1 VKRQDII
8 EAMRKKPDIPVLII
22 GGGINGAGLYRELAL
37 QGVATYLVDKGDF
50 LSGASAASSHMI
62 HGGLRYME
70 NGEFRLVKES
80 LAERNRLLKNAPHY
94 VQPLPTTIPIFS
106 WSSGLISA
114 MFNFLGLRSKP
125 SNRGALL
132 IKAGLSMY
140 DFYTRKQCVIPK
152 HSFTSRNKSLAER
165 PLLNKKIVCTATYY
179 DAWISYPERLGLEL
193 ILDAETAHPNS
204 KAINYV
210 RADRADGNTVYLT
223 DTLSGE
229 RMSIQP
235 QIVVNAT
242 GAWIDFT
249 NLALTHNTQLIGGTK
264 GSHLIIDNGELL
276 TAIKGQMVYFEN
288 ADGRICIMFPYEGRV
303 LAGSTDI
310 HIKNPD
316 EATCTPEEMA
326 YILESIRNIFPEI
339 RLSEQ
344 NVLFRYCGVRPLPN
358 SEASSTG
365 QISRDHNCEI
375 IPENSIIKFP
385 IYALIGG
392 KWTTFRAFS
401 EQVADKVLAQLG
413 MQRQTD
419 TYDKPIGGGLNYP
432 VTDIDRQAWIKTLQD
447 DNSNI
452 DKARI
457 ETLLN
462 RYGTRSTAF
471 IKYLQ
476 SQQDTPL
483 EHNPNYSR
491 CEVEFIAKDERV
503 NRLSD
508 LVLRRTLLAMLGN
521 ITLPLLQELAR
532 IIAPILNWSDD
543 EMQNEIDH
551 TIQLLEQH
559 YGMKLTTEALEGN

>member
-1 VKRQDII
+1 MKRQDII
-8 EAMRKKPDIPVLII
+8 QAMREKPDIPVLII

-37 QGVATYLVDKGDF
+37 QGVAAYLVDKGDF

-70 NGEFRLVKES
+70 NGEFSLVKES
-80 LAERNRLLKNAPHY
+80 LAERYRLLKNAPHY
-94 VQPLPTTIPIFS
+94 VQPLPTTIPVFS

-114 MFNFLGLRSKP
+114 MFNFWGLRAKP

-140 DFYTRKQCVIPK
+140 DFYTRKQCVMPK

-165 PLLNKKIVCTATYY
+165 PLLNKKFVCTATYY

-193 ILDAETAHPNS
+193 ILDAEMAHPNS

-210 RADRADGNTVYLT
+210 RADKADGNKVYLT

-229 RMSIQP
+229 RLSIQP

-249 NLALTHNTQLIGGTK
+249 NAALTRDTQLMGGTK
-264 GSHLIIDNGELL
+264 GSHLIIDNNQLL
-276 TAIKGQMVYFEN
+276 TALKGHMIYFEN
-288 ADGRICIMFPYEGRV
+288 ADRRVCIMFPYQGRV

-316 EATCTPEEMA
+316 EAICTPEEMA
-326 YILESIRNIFPEI
+326 YILESIRNVFPDL
-339 RLSEQ
+339 RLSEEE
-344 NVLFRYCGVRPLPN
+344 VLFRYCGVRPLPN
-358 SEASSTG
+358 SEASTTG
-365 QISRDHNCEI
+365 QITRDHNCEI
-375 IPENSIIKFP
+375 IPANGVIKFP

-413 MQRQTD
+413 VQRQTD
-419 TYDKPIGGGLNYP
+419 TYDIPIGGGLNYP
-432 VTDIDRQAWIKTLQD
+432 TTDTDRQAWIKTLQGD
-447 DNSNI
+447 GNI
-452 DKARI
+452 DKTRI

-462 RYGTRSTAF
+462 RYGTRSAAF
-471 IKYLQ
+471 IEYLQ
-476 SQQDTPL
+476 SRQDNPL
-483 EHNPNYSR
+483 EHNTAYSR
-491 CEVEFIAKDERV
+491 CEVEFIAKYERV
-503 NRLSD
+503 NHLSD
-508 LVLRRTLLAMLGN
+508 LVLRRTLLAMIGN
-521 ITLPLLQELAR
+521 ITIPLLHELAR
-532 IIAPILNWSDD
+532 IIAPILDWSDD
-543 EMQNEIDH
+543 DRQVEIDR
-551 TIQLLEQH
+551 TIQLLQQR
-559 YGMKLTTEALEGN
+559 YGMKLKTEELERN

>member
-1 VKRQDII
+1 MKRHDII
-8 EAMRKKPDIPVLII
+8 QAMREKPDIPVLII

-37 QGVATYLVDKGDF
+37 QGVAACLVDKGDF
-50 LSGASAASSHMI
+50 MSGASAASSHMI
-62 HGGLRYME
+62 HGGLRYLE

-94 VQPLPTTIPIFS
+94 VQPLPTTIPLFN
-106 WSSGLISA
+106 WSSGLIA
-114 MFNFLGLRSKP
+114 AGFNFLGRRSKP

-140 DFYTRKQCVIPK
+140 DFYTRKQSVMPE
-152 HSFTSRNKSLAER
+152 HSFTSRHKSLAAR

-193 ILDAETAHPNS
+193 ILDAETAHPNC
-204 KAINYV
+204 KAINYM
-210 RADRADGNTVYLT
+210 RADRANGHTVYLT

-229 RMSIQP
+229 HLSIQP

-249 NLALTHNTQLIGGTK
+249 NAALTRDTQLIGGTK
-264 GSHLIIDNGELL
+264 GSHLIIDNDELL
-276 TAIKGQMVYFEN
+276 TALKGQMIYFEN
-288 ADGRICIMFPYEGRV
+288 ADGRVCIMFPYQGRV

-316 EATCTPEEMA
+316 EAICTPEEMA
-326 YILESIRNIFPEI
+326 YILESIRNVFPEV

-344 NVLFRYCGVRPLPN
+344 DVVFRYCGVRPLPH
-358 SEASSTG
+358 SKASTTG

-375 IPENSIIKFP
+375 IPATGVIKFP

-413 MQRQTD
+413 IQRQTD
-419 TYDKPIGGGLNYP
+419 TYDIPIGGGLNYP
-432 VTDIDRQAWIKTLQD
+432 VTDPDRQAWIKTRQADGNLDQT
-447 DNSNI
+447 
-452 DKARI
+452 RI

-462 RYGTRSTAF
+462 RYGTRSAAF
-471 IKYLQ
+471 IEYLQ
-476 SQQDTPL
+476 AQQDTPL
-483 EHNPNYSR
+483 EHNADYSR
-491 CEVEFIAKDERV
+491 REIEFIATYERV
-503 NRLSD
+503 SRLSD
-508 LVLRRTLLAMLGN
+508 LVLRRTSLAMIGN
-521 ITLPLLQELAR
+521 ITIPLLQELAG
-532 IIAPILNWSDD
+532 IIVPILDWSDD
-543 EMQNEIDH
+543 EMQVEIDR
-551 TIQLLEQH
+551 TIQLLKQH
-559 YGMKLTTEALEGN
+559 YGMKLKTEERERN

>member
-8 EAMRKKPDIPVLII
+8 QAMRDKPVIPVLII

-37 QGVATYLVDKGDF
+37 QGVAAYLVDKGDF
-50 LSGASAASSHMI
+50 MSGASAASSHMI

-80 LAERNRLLKNAPHY
+80 LTERNRLLKNAPHY
-94 VQPLPTTIPIFS
+94 VQPLPTTIPVFS
-106 WSSGLISA
+106 WSSGLIAAGFS
-114 MFNFLGLRSKP
+114 FLGWRSNP

-140 DFYTRKQCVIPK
+140 DFYTRKQRVMPE
-152 HSFTSRNKSLAER
+152 HSFTARNKALAER

-193 ILDAETAHPNS
+193 ILDAETAYPNS

-210 RADRADGNTVYLT
+210 QADRAEGNTVYLT
-223 DTLSGE
+223 DLLSGE
-229 RMSIQP
+229 RLSIQP

-249 NLALTHNTQLIGGTK
+249 NVALTHATQLMGGTK
-264 GSHLIIDNGELL
+264 GSHLIIDNDELL
-276 TAIKGQMVYFEN
+276 TALREQMIYFEN
-288 ADGRICIMFPYEGRV
+288 ADGRVCIMFPYQGRV

-316 EATCTPEEMA
+316 EAICTPEEMA
-326 YILESIRNIFPEI
+326 YILDSIRSVFPDL

-344 NVLFRYCGVRPLPN
+344 DVLFRYCGVRPLPN
-358 SEASSTG
+358 SKASTTG
-365 QISRDHNCEI
+365 QISRDHSCDI
-375 IPENSIIKFP
+375 IPTNGDVKFP
-385 IYALIGG
+385 VYALIGG

-413 MQRQTD
+413 VQRQTN
-419 TYDKPIGGGLNYP
+419 TYDIPIGGGLNYP
-432 VTDIDRQAWIKTLQD
+432 VTDADRQAWIKTLQD
-447 DNSNI
+447 TSGI

-462 RYGTRSTAF
+462 RYGTRSAAVME
-471 IKYLQ
+471 YLQ
-476 SQQDTPL
+476 AQQDAPL
-483 EHNPNYSR
+483 EHNADYSR
-491 CEVEFIAKDERV
+491 REIEFIARYERV
-503 NRLSD
+503 TRLSD

-521 ITLPLLQELAR
+521 ITIPLLKELAL
-532 IIAPILNWSDD
+532 IIAPILDWSDD
-543 EMQNEIDH
+543 EVQGEIDR
-551 TIQLLEQH
+551 TIQLLEQR

>member
-1 VKRQDII
+1 MKRHDII
-8 EAMRKKPDIPVLII
+8 QAMREKPDIPVLII

-37 QGVATYLVDKGDF
+37 QGVAVYLVDKGDF

-70 NGEFRLVKES
+70 NGEFALVKES

-94 VQPLPTTIPIFS
+94 VQPLPTTIPIFN

-114 MFNFLGLRSKP
+114 VFNFLGLRSKP

-140 DFYTRKQCVIPK
+140 DFYTRKQRVMPK

-193 ILDAETAHPNS
+193 ILDAEMVHPNS

-223 DTLSGE
+223 DTLTGE
-229 RMSIQP
+229 HISIQP

-249 NLALTHNTQLIGGTK
+249 NVALARDSQLMGGTK
-264 GSHLIIDNGELL
+264 GSHLIIDNDPLL
-276 TAIKGQMVYFEN
+276 TALKGQMIYFEN
-288 ADGRICIMFPYEGRV
+288 VDGRVCIMFPYQGRV

-316 EATCTPEEMA
+316 EASCTPEEMA
-326 YILESIRNIFPEI
+326 YILESIRNVFPDL
-339 RLSEQ
+339 RVSEQ
-344 NVLFRYCGVRPLPN
+344 DVLFRYCGVRPLPN
-358 SEASSTG
+358 SEASTTG
-365 QISRDHNCEI
+365 QISRDHHCEI
-375 IPENSIIKFP
+375 ILANSVIKFP
-385 IYALIGG
+385 IYALVGG

-413 MQRQTD
+413 MKRQTD
-419 TYDKPIGGGLNYP
+419 THDIPIGGGLNYP
-432 VTDIDRQAWIKTLQD
+432 VTDTDRQVWIKTVQGG
-447 DNSNI
+447 SNI
-452 DKARI
+452 DKTRI

-462 RYGTRSTAF
+462 RYGTRSATL
-471 IKYLQ
+471 IEYLQ
-476 SQQDTPL
+476 SYQDAPL
-483 EHNPNYSR
+483 EHNANYSR
-491 CEVEFIAKDERV
+491 REVEFIAKYERV
-503 NRLSD
+503 SRLSD
-508 LVLRRTLLAMLGN
+508 LVLRRTLLAMVGN
-521 ITLPLLQELAR
+521 ITMPLLQELAG
-532 IIAPILNWSDD
+532 IIAPILDWSNN
-543 EMQNEIDH
+543 EMRGEIDR
-551 TIQLLEQH
+551 TTQLLKQQ
-559 YGMKLTTEALEGN
+559 YGMKLKTESLEGN

>member
-8 EAMRKKPDIPVLII
+8 RVMREKPDIPVLII
-22 GGGINGAGLYRELAL
+22 GGGINGVGLYRELAL
-37 QGVATYLVDKGDF
+37 QGVSAYLVDKGDF

-106 WSSGLISA
+106 WSSGFISA
-114 MFNFLGLRSKP
+114 GFNFLGLRSKP

-132 IKAGLSMY
+132 IKVGLSMY
-140 DFYTRKQCVIPK
+140 DFYTRKQGVMPK
-152 HSFTSRNKSLAER
+152 HYFTSRNKALAER

-179 DAWISYPERLGLEL
+179 DAWVSYPERLGLEL
-193 ILDAETAHPNS
+193 ILDAETTHSNS
-204 KAINYV
+204 KALNYV
-210 RADRADGNTVYLT
+210 RADRAESNTVYLT
-223 DTLSGE
+223 DTLNGE
-229 RMSIQP
+229 TMSIQP
-235 QIVVNAT
+235 HIVVNAT

-249 NLALTHNTQLIGGTK
+249 NVALTHDTRLIGGTK
-264 GSHLIIDNGELL
+264 GSHLIIDNDELL
-276 TAIKGQMVYFEN
+276 TALNGQMIYFEN
-288 ADGRICIMFPYEGRV
+288 ADGRVCIMFPYQGRV

-316 EATCTPEEMA
+316 EAICTPEEMA
-326 YILESIRNIFPEI
+326 YILESIRSVFPDV

-344 NVLFRYCGVRPLPN
+344 DVVFRYCGVRPLPS
-358 SEASSTG
+358 SEASTAG
-365 QISRDHNCEI
+365 QISRDHHCEV
-375 IPENSIIKFP
+375 IPANRTIQFP
-385 IYALIGG
+385 IYSLIGG

-413 MQRQTD
+413 VQRQTD
-419 TYDKPIGGGLNYP
+419 TYGKPIGGGLNYP
-432 VTDIDRQAWIKTLQD
+432 VTDTDRQAWIKTLQVD
-447 DNSNI
+447 GNI

-471 IKYLQ
+471 IEYLQ

-483 EHNPNYSR
+483 EHNSHYTR
-491 CEVEFIAKDERV
+491 CEVEFIATYERV
-503 NRLSD
+503 RRLSD
-508 LVLRRTLLAMLGN
+508 LVLRRTSLAMLGN
-521 ITLPLLQELAR
+521 VTIPLLQELAR

-543 EMQNEIDH
+543 EMHGEVNH
-551 TIQLLEQH
+551 TIQLLKQH
-559 YGMKLTTEALEGN
+559 YGMKLTTEELEGN